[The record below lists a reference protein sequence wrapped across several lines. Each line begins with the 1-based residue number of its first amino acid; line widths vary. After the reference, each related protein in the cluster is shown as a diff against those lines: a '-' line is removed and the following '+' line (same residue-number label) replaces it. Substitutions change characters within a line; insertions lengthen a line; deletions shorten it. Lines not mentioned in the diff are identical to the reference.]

1 MTYLEAFSKNTLRQ
15 LASRVNILVKLF
27 KIIMFYRL
35 LKTNDKDLRTTLVG
49 RLIHFINYFT
59 IIKY

>member
-1 MTYLEAFSKNTLRQ
+1 MTYLETFSKNTLRQ

-27 KIIMFYRL
+27 KIIIFYHL